1 MLSGWGCLMGLPPL
15 DFSGETRLM
24 LSIARL
30 IHGGDAN
37 DQGS

>member
-1 MLSGWGCLMGLPPL
+1 MGLPLSL

-30 IHGGDAN
+30 IHGGDSN
-37 DQGS
+37 VQGS